1 MKKIFTLIAMAL
13 VAMGA
18 SADTLIKYN
27 GEAEATAGITLS
39 GSTVMGSAKI
49 NTNTETQNGIALANG
64 YSSND
69 VYNENSVV
77 LDYNGG
83 FKAGDVLTIK
93 GFINNSDQVKQ
104 GGVCIFT
111 IGEENK
117 TTMVAHSGIFL
128 NGRFADGLTEWTYTL
143 ESDMDKIYLG
153 RYAEANATKSYLAYI
168 EVSRGGS
175 SGEGGGDVT
184 PEAGVYTFNNDAATY
199 KIVDNCEAT
208 TYTMDNLEGFSVNYT
223 AASEKMHVAVA
234 ANEAIEFEYSN
245 SAVKNNIIKTGSDFV
260 QFDSK
265 NFVII
270 VSGLKAGNM
279 VSIDYTAKG
288 GTAAT
293 MTNAGNDNTEVVAG
307 SVDTNA
313 DKKATVTYTVKAV
326 KNGSIKIKETAGGFR
341 LHKLSILDE
350 TSGINNIT
358 TESKSS
364 AIYNIAGQRVNANM
378 KGLVIKNGKKYIV
391 K

>member
-27 GEAEATAGITLS
+27 GEAAVTPGITLS
-39 GSTVMGSAKI
+39 GTTVIASAKI
-49 NTNTETQNGIALANG
+49 NTNTEAQNGICFDKGFTTESKL
-64 YSSND
+64 ND
-69 VYNENSVV
+69 NVAV
-77 LDYNGG
+77 LNYDGG
-83 FKAGDVLTIK
+83 FKAGDVVTIK
-93 GFINNSDQVKQ
+93 GFINNSDENKQ
-104 GGVCIFT
+104 GGVCIIT
-111 IGEENK
+111 INEEEK
-117 TTMVAHSGIFL
+117 AEALAHSDIFV
-128 NGRFADGLTEWTYTL
+128 NGRFAQGLTEWTYTL
-143 ESDMDKIYLG
+143 ESDMDKIILG
-153 RYAEANATKSYLAYI
+153 RYAEANATKSYLAYV

-208 TYTMDNLEGFSVNYT
+208 TYTMDNVEGFSVNYT
-223 AASEKMHVAVA
+223 TASEKMHVAVA

-364 AIYNIAGQRVNANM
+364 AIYNIAGQRVNANI